1 MKKIFNWR
9 TMSMSAVAASLVVL
23 AAGSVEPNE
32 PNSPNQGSSA
42 NEALGIPSDESAT
55 EAPKIEDS
63 NVNVA
68 NPSIVVETEK
78 GHDYVAIN
86 LTGVWNE
93 EAAEW
98 LKLFGTGTNKQ
109 NLWVTVDDVPKGV
122 DVYNNS
128 EETDDS
134 KKLIADVVFLVDNSG
149 SMYEEAEAVASS
161 IMEWSAML
169 SESGLDLRV
178 GCVGYGDS
186 YKAIDGAINICTSE
200 ELNTWMQNNGGGTDR
215 THKFGGDDADHLRA
229 LANGNDYDNGPYN
242 ECGMVALHYAH
253 DNFKFRSGSN
263 RIYVNFTD
271 EPNQPYNISK
281 WSVEYL
287 NPENGNWNTN
297 YGTVH
302 TVFSEDKDYWNFN
315 PNWEEEPWL
324 MSDYTGG
331 TTLYTDRYFTD
342 FTLKN
347 IPVTGAMQNSY
358 ILRIAN
364 IAAYFDGQEHK
375 VTITVYD
382 NNGKIRAE
390 KTVYFVFG
398 TK

>member
-1 MKKIFNWR
+1 MKKIFNWHSL
-9 TMSMSAVAASLVVL
+9 SMSAVAASLVIM

-32 PNSPNQGSSA
+32 PNSPDQGQTP
-42 NEALGIPSDESAT
+42 NEALGIPSDESASD
-55 EAPKIEDS
+55 APKVDNP

-128 EETDDS
+128 AENT

-149 SMYEEAEAVASS
+149 SMSEEAEAVASS

-186 YKAIDGAINICTSE
+186 NKAVDGAINICTSE
-200 ELNTWMQNNGGGTDR
+200 ELNAWMQDNGYGIWR
-215 THKFGGDDADHLRA
+215 THYFGGADADKLRD
-229 LANGNDYDNGPYN
+229 LANGKDYDNGSYN
-242 ECGMVALHYAH
+242 ECGMVALHFAH
-253 DNFKFRSGSN
+253 DNFNFRSGSN

-271 EPNQPYNISK
+271 EPNQPYYIEK

-287 NPENGNWNTN
+287 NPENGNWKTN
-297 YGTVH
+297 DGTVH
-302 TVFSEDKDYWNFN
+302 TVFSER
-315 PNWEEEPWL
+315 EEYGGNTPLQYEKPWL
-324 MSDYTGG
+324 MSEYTGG
-331 TTLYTDRYFTD
+331 TTLYTDNKFTN

-375 VTITVYD
+375 VTITVFD
-382 NNGKIRAE
+382 NNGKIQAE

>member
-9 TMSMSAVAASLVVL
+9 SLSMSAVAASMIVL
-23 AAGSVEPNE
+23 AAGSVEPDDPKSDDQE
-32 PNSPNQGSSA
+32 QTP
-42 NEALGIPSDESAT
+42 NEALGIPSDDDASQS
-55 EAPKIEDS
+55 PVVDNP

-68 NPSIVVETEK
+68 NPAIVVENE
-78 GHDYVAIN
+78 GGYDYISIN

-98 LKLFGTGTNKQ
+98 LKLFGTGMTSQ

-128 EETDDS
+128 AENT

-149 SMYEEAEAVASS
+149 SMDDEAEAVASS
-161 IMEWSAML
+161 IMEWSSML

-186 YKAIDGAINICTSE
+186 YKAVDGAINIGTPE
-200 ELNTWMQNNGGGTDR
+200 EMNLWMQNNGYGTSR
-215 THKFGGDDADHLRA
+215 THTFGGADAEDLRDLA
-229 LANGNDYDNGPYN
+229 LGNKYDNGSYN
-242 ECGMVALHYAH
+242 ECGMVALLFAH

-271 EPNQPYNISK
+271 EPNQPNGLEK
-281 WSVEYL
+281 WSVERL
-287 NPENGNWNTN
+287 NPETGFWQTN

-302 TVFSEDKDYWNFN
+302 TVFSDSYTNIDNYLLQSEK
-315 PNWEEEPWL
+315 PWL

-331 TTLYTDRYFTD
+331 TTLYTDPRFTN

-358 ILRIAN
+358 ILRITN
-364 IAAYFDGQEHK
+364 IGSYFDGKEHK
-375 VTITVYD
+375 VTITIYD
-382 NNGKIRAE
+382 NNGKIQAE
-390 KTVYFVFG
+390 KTVYFIFG
-398 TK
+398 SK